1 MCELKML
8 KSRWNVISALILRD
22 MRTRFG
28 RSHLG
33 YLLVVAWPLTHM
45 SMIVILM
52 TSANRVFP
60 LGTEPAVFISTGVLP
75 YVLCLY
81 PARMMGFSIEHGRS
95 LFMFPVVRAFDVLVA
110 RAIVEVLTSFLVI
123 LSYMSVMTLLGI
135 DIFPVHPEIWASAVV
150 CIIFFAIS
158 LGYLNMIFYSIA
170 KMWQVVFI
178 LLMIV
183 SYMTSG
189 VFVLPST
196 YSEETRAIL
205 WFNPLLHFVE
215 WLRSS
220 YYEGYGDDML
230 SPSYV
235 FFLASVYLLIGLAGE
250 RFMRGKLLAG

>member
-1 MCELKML
+1 ML
-8 KSRWNVISALILRD
+8 KSRWNVVSALILRD

-33 YLLVVAWPLTHM
+33 YILVVAWPLVHLGA
-45 SMIVILM
+45 IVIIM
-52 TSANRVFP
+52 TSANRVVP
-60 LGTEPAVFISTGVLP
+60 LGNEPAVFISTGVLP

-95 LFMFPVVRAFDVLVA
+95 LFMFPVVRVFDVLVA
-110 RAIVEVLTSFLVI
+110 RAIVEILTSFLVVLI
-123 LSYMSVMTLLGI
+123 YMSVMTLLGI
-135 DIFPVHPEIWASAVV
+135 DIVPARPDIWAASVI
-150 CIIFFAIS
+150 CIIYFAIS
-158 LGYLNMIFYSIA
+158 LGYLNMILYSIS
-170 KMWQVVFI
+170 KMWQVFFI

-189 VFVLPST
+189 VFVLPSS
-196 YSEETRAIL
+196 YSEEMRAIL

-230 SPSYV
+230 SRSYV
-235 FFLASVYLLIGLAGE
+235 FFSASVNLLIGLAGE
-250 RFMRGKLLAG
+250 RFLRGKLLAA